1 MKRTTLAYLTLL
13 LCVAPAWGPGHPRQ
27 RVAQQRKQTI
37 EYLQSLQAKS
47 GGFRAVPGEGPQ
59 SLRATSSALRAL
71 KYFGGEARDR
81 AACVHYVKGCFDRE
95 NGGFTDQ
102 PGKGEP
108 DVVTTAVGLMAVV
121 ELKMPAEDYTRPVLA
136 YLGKHVKS
144 FEDVR
149 IAAAGLEAVG
159 KLPPAADE
167 WLDMLKRMRNED
179 GTFGKGDA
187 KTRATGGAAVAVL
200 RLGGKVDRD
209 KVLAALK
216 AGQREDGGF
225 GKEGAKSSDLETS
238 YRVLRAFHM
247 LKDTPDV
254 KKVRSFITSCRNDD
268 GGYGVAPGQKSSASG
283 TYFAAIILHWL
294 DEK

>member
-1 MKRTTLAYLTLL
+1 VR
-13 LCVAPAWGPGHPRQ
+13 GQ
-27 RVAQQRKQTI
+27 SAQEKKQTI
-37 EYLQSLQAKS
+37 EYLQSLHIKGS
-47 GGFRAVPGEGPQ
+47 GFRTVTGEGPP

-71 KYFGGEARDR
+71 KYFGGAAPDR
-81 AACVHYVKGCFDRE
+81 AACVQYVKGCFDRDS
-95 NGGFTDQ
+95 GGFTDQ

-121 ELKMPAEDYTRPVLA
+121 ELKMPAQDYIGPVMS
-136 YLGKHVKS
+136 YLGKHVKN
-144 FEDVR
+144 FEDIR
-149 IAAAGLEAVG
+149 IAAAGLESVG
-159 KLPPAADE
+159 KLPPAVDE
-167 WLDMLKRMRNED
+167 WLDTLKRMRNED
-179 GTFGKGDA
+179 GTFGKGEA
-187 KTRATGGAAVAVL
+187 RARATGGAAVAVL
-200 RLGGKVDRD
+200 RLGGKVDRER
-209 KVLAALK
+209 VLRALK

-247 LKDTPDV
+247 LKDTPAV
-254 KKVRSFITSCRNDD
+254 KKIRSFIASCRNDD